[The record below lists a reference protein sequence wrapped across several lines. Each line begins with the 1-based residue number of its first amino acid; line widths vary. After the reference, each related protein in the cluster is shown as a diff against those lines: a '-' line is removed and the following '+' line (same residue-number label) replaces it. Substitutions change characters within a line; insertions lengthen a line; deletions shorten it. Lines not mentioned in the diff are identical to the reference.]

1 SSGLNMAGIEL
12 RNRFRRTGNLS
23 DIAQALFAHRRAV
36 QLTPSGHQNLP
47 GRLSN
52 LGNTYLLRRFERI
65 GNPSDIAESLSAQQ
79 RAVQLTPDGHP
90 DLPSMLNNLG
100 NSFFRR
106 FEYSGSRSDITEAL
120 KVYLEAVRVTPE
132 GHADL
137 PARLANLGASFMSRF
152 ECSGDLSDLAEAI
165 SGLERAVALT
175 PVGDAD
181 LPGRHSNLGISF
193 QIRFERGGDIVDIER
208 AVLAHESA
216 VSLISEGHPELPR
229 TLNNLGSALLCR
241 FERTG
246 DISYIAR
253 AISVQQKATKLTPEG
268 HGELATM
275 LDNLG
280 SSLQCLF
287 ERNGDLE
294 AIAEAIAAHQRAVT
308 ITPDGHA
315 SLPSRLNNLGTSFL
329 MRFERTADLA
339 DVAEA
344 IAAHSKAVE
353 LTPRD
358 HSYLSGSLNNLG
370 GSLRARF
377 EKAGDLVDI
386 DQAISAQRR
395 ALDSLPDGHTDIPNR
410 LTNLGNSLL
419 RRSERTTD
427 PSDVREA
434 LSAHQKA
441 VYLTPSD
448 HADLPGRLTNLGISL
463 KCHFERSGEPSH
475 ISEAILVHRRAIQIT
490 PEGSAQL
497 TGRLSNLGDAFHSRF
512 TVDGDSGDLDECL
525 SLYESAGS
533 CTSGS
538 LPLKLK
544 AATNRAW
551 LLNHHRPDSPDIL
564 PALDLI
570 LRLVALNTGL
580 EQTLQGRYSRL
591 QNVSGI
597 ALKAAAIAFSLKDL
611 NRALEWL
618 EQGRC
623 LVWNQI
629 NNLRTPLDD
638 LRLHDSKLAQAI
650 GDIAKQLET
659 AGSTRVATHTSLSLS
674 AKISAEDE
682 ARAHL
687 SLARQWDDLLQTARA
702 IPGFESFLMPVPCS
716 EIRQHIPDAG
726 AIVVINVD
734 EERCDAVALQA
745 ERNELLHIPL
755 PNFSLKQANKYRV
768 DLTTQLRSGGLRV
781 RDEEAAVVRGV
792 LRGIWIDVVK
802 PILESLNIPVSVGSG
817 GKRLPRIWWCPTGAL
832 SFLPIHAAGLY
843 GGSNLENVADYV
855 VSSYTPTVTALT
867 DRVKNSFTRPIDKD
881 VAGLF
886 LTSHPNAPGASP
898 ISGTTTEVRS
908 IYTKAQDKGIRV
920 LKLEGD
926 EVTVGECLEH
936 MQTFSSIHL
945 ACHGSQNPTDPLKSR
960 FVFHKGSLE
969 LGTILQ
975 SNLINADLAFLSA
988 CQTSTGEET
997 LSDEAVHL
1005 AAGML
1010 AAGYRRVV
1018 ATMWSIGDKPA
1029 QEVAKDFY
1037 EYILSN
1043 RYEDGEL
1050 SFDGGLSAYALH
1062 HAVQRLR
1069 QRRLDD
1075 SERSLL
1081 TWVPFVHFG

>member
-1 SSGLNMAGIEL
+1 MIDGGRSTRAAQADPRTYGPRTSDPGLPD
-12 RNRFRRTGNLS
+12 RRTF
-23 DIAQALFAHRRAV
+23 QF
-36 QLTPSGHQNLP
+36 
-47 GRLSN
+47 
-52 LGNTYLLRRFERI
+52 
-65 GNPSDIAESLSAQQ
+65 
-79 RAVQLTPDGHP
+79 
-90 DLPSMLNNLG
+90 
-100 NSFFRR
+100 
-106 FEYSGSRSDITEAL
+106 
-120 KVYLEAVRVTPE
+120 
-132 GHADL
+132 
-137 PARLANLGASFMSRF
+137 
-152 ECSGDLSDLAEAI
+152 GD
-165 SGLERAVALT
+165 
-175 PVGDAD
+175 
-181 LPGRHSNLGISF
+181 
-193 QIRFERGGDIVDIER
+193 
-208 AVLAHESA
+208 
-216 VSLISEGHPELPR
+216 
-229 TLNNLGSALLCR
+229 
-241 FERTG
+241 
-246 DISYIAR
+246 
-253 AISVQQKATKLTPEG
+253 
-268 HGELATM
+268 
-275 LDNLG
+275 
-280 SSLQCLF
+280 
-287 ERNGDLE
+287 
-294 AIAEAIAAHQRAVT
+294 
-308 ITPDGHA
+308 
-315 SLPSRLNNLGTSFL
+315 FL
-329 MRFERTADLA
+329 
-339 DVAEA
+339 
-344 IAAHSKAVE
+344 
-353 LTPRD
+353 
-358 HSYLSGSLNNLG
+358 
-370 GSLRARF
+370 
-377 EKAGDLVDI
+377 
-386 DQAISAQRR
+386 
-395 ALDSLPDGHTDIPNR
+395 
-410 LTNLGNSLL
+410 
-419 RRSERTTD
+419 
-427 PSDVREA
+427 
-434 LSAHQKA
+434 
-441 VYLTPSD
+441 
-448 HADLPGRLTNLGISL
+448 
-463 KCHFERSGEPSH
+463 
-475 ISEAILVHRRAIQIT
+475 
-490 PEGSAQL
+490 
-497 TGRLSNLGDAFHSRF
+497 
-512 TVDGDSGDLDECL
+512 
-525 SLYESAGS
+525 
-533 CTSGS
+533 
-538 LPLKLK
+538 
-544 AATNRAW
+544 
-551 LLNHHRPDSPDIL
+551 DSPDIL

-597 ALKAAAIAFSLKDL
+597 ALKAAAIAFSLKDV

-629 NNLRTPLDD
+629 NNLRTPLEN

-726 AIVVINVD
+726 AIVVINID

-745 ERNELLHIPL
+745 ECNELLHIPL

-781 RDEEAAVVRGV
+781 RDEEAAVDANDEASGRPFGPAPQGKWGGKVVRGI

-802 PILESLNIPVSVGSG
+802 PILEGLNIPRAEGSG
-817 GKRLPRIWWCPTGAL
+817 EKRLPRIWWCPTGAL
-832 SFLPIHAAGLY
+832 SFLPIHAAGLH

-997 LSDEAVHL
+997 LSDEAIHL

-1029 QEVAKDFY
+1029 QDVAKDFY
-1037 EYILSN
+1037 EYIWRN
-1043 RYEDGEL
+1043 RNDDREL
-1050 SFDGGLSAYALH
+1050 SFDGSLSAYALH
-1062 HAVQRLR
+1062 NAIQQLR
-1069 QRRLDD
+1069 QRSLDD

-1081 TWVPFVHFG
+1081 TWVPFVHFGY